1 MAQGAAALF
10 YEGATNTQFET
21 MFVEVQLGQ
30 EGWTEVDSTY
40 SQNDLSYSRGNNY
53 VDADI
58 SADYTNDSGSNQE
71 VTKARV
77 WLGDQEPSEII
88 FPEADISGSPI
99 TLEPG
104 QILRFTQIRCTFNY

>member
-1 MAQGAAALF
+1 MAQGTAALF
-10 YEGATNTQFET
+10 YEGATNTQIQN
-21 MFVEVQLGQ
+21 MFVEVELAQ

-40 SQNDLSYSRGNNY
+40 SQNDLSYSRGDNY

-58 SADYTNDSGSNQE
+58 SADYTNDSGNNQE
-71 VTKARV
+71 ATRARV
-77 WLGDQEPSEII
+77 SLGDQGPVEII